1 MKAWRNNMVAM
12 RTETGRLPI
21 FKIGNQWAGRKSSI
35 ARHFE
40 KLESE
45 KTAAA

>member
-1 MKAWRNNMVAM
+1 MKALPNNIVAM
-12 RTETGRLPI
+12 RTETSRLPI
-21 FKIGNQWAGRKSSI
+21 FKIGNQWAGGKSNV

-45 KTAAA
+45 ETAAA